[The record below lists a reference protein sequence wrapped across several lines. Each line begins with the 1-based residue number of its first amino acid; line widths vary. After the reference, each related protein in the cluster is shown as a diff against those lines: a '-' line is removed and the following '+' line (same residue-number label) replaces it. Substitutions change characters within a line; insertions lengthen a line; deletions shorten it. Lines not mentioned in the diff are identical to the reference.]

1 MALCCSC
8 NSDSNNIKNHL
19 SALNVILDI
28 YSSQYEHFIVMGDF
42 NVEVENRDMEEFCKN
57 YNLKSLIPVP
67 TCYKSPKNS
76 LYIDL
81 ILANSQR
88 SFQSSCTI
96 ETGLSNFHRMT
107 ITIMKASFQKLK
119 PKVIHYRN
127 YKRFCNE
134 SYRNELVADFSKQNF
149 EENSLEKFLE
159 VCNKV
164 LDKHAPRKSKFVRGN
179 HSPFMNRE
187 LWKAIITRTRLRNKF
202 FKEKTAENRI
212 IINNEITVL
221 HS

>member
-1 MALCCSC
+1 MALCCSY
-8 NSDSNNIKNHL
+8 NLDSNNIKNHL
-19 SALNVILDI
+19 SALSVSLDI
-28 YSSQYEHFIVMGDF
+28 LFSIWTFIVMGDL

-127 YKRFCNE
+127 YKHFCGK
-134 SYRNELVADFSKQNF
+134 SYQNELVAEFSK
-149 EENSLEKFLE
+149 
-159 VCNKV
+159 
-164 LDKHAPRKSKFVRGN
+164 
-179 HSPFMNRE
+179 
-187 LWKAIITRTRLRNKF
+187 RN
-202 FKEKTAENRI
+202 
-212 IINNEITVL
+212 
-221 HS
+221 